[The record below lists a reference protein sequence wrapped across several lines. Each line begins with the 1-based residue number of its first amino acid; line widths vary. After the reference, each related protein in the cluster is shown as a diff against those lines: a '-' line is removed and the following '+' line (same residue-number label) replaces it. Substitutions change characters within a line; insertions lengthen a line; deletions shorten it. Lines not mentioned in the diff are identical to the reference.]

1 MDIGPV
7 KLLTYAL
14 RLAAVL
20 AFWYLA
26 RKRLFAAAVVQSLG
40 YATYGV
46 LIIPI
51 IRSVFAVQIGYLF
64 GAVLLVEALR
74 QGLHRRG
81 LRGTVTLGD
90 CPRSRGAIFVRL
102 VLALF
107 CVSVLSYLVRGAA
120 EYTQPGRMLLERLSR
135 EVLPCCIVALIPGQ
149 EQLRRCWRVGFWC
162 AAILTSAYLVV
173 SLAALARGGS
183 PSDLRT
189 LPLLG
194 HYLGAGAGI
203 GITLVVMSVY
213 FLPSRRQAGTA
224 GTVTLGDCPPWSLL
238 VFALV
243 SAAALALLAGT
254 RTFAVL
260 VPTVAGLCLLFPPPQ
275 RFGHARIT
283 IASALVGTALL
294 LPILLSSSPPA
305 QSAFSDQYG
314 FLRERFQGG
323 YGLEMPFRQ
332 RTWQRAWALFKQH
345 PLLGGGEANSG
356 IVLTTY
362 DPAIRET
369 ISFRMHQHSLYMK
382 YLGEQGF
389 AGSVLLLLIIANFLV
404 SRLHM
409 AQVGRWPAP
418 TAVIGQGAWVMG
430 ICGLIR
436 GVAGRAA
443 GLFLG
448 TAFLVAA
455 LDTGSQEAFLSR
467 ACGAGDHAA
476 GELEVRPTGREEREE
491 VRHTVS

>member
-1 MDIGPV
+1 VFAMDIGPV

-51 IRSVFAVQIGYLF
+51 VRSVFAVQIGYLF

-81 LRGTVTLGD
+81 LRGTVIPPGRDD
-90 CPRSRGAIFVRL
+90 CPRSRGAIFVHL

-173 SLAALARGGS
+173 SLAALARGVS

-224 GTVTLGDCPPWSLL
+224 GTVTSGDCPPWSLL

-362 DPAIRET
+362 NPAIRET

-409 AQVGRWPAP
+409 TQVGRWPAP
-418 TAVIGQGAWVMG
+418 TAVVGQGAWVMG
-430 ICGLIR
+430 VCGLVR

-467 ACGAGDHAA
+467 
-476 GELEVRPTGREEREE
+476 PTGRKKREE